1 MNPKHWTR
9 CDGVLDECSL
19 NGMNVHQLKIKNDV
33 RERRE
38 KTYFAYSWAVYTAW
52 RTGHWFE
59 SSGKTWFFSFCRVYM
74 HWFSKNLFAYHRRY
88 PFEISTAMEVIGHA
102 DSEYTVIF
110 YRELIPQNSSTVIWN
125 SILSQIAISFFT
137 F

>member
-1 MNPKHWTR
+1 MVAAKEKIPNGVQKYVPQRYKFLWGTKGLN
-9 CDGVLDECSL
+9 GVL
-19 NGMNVHQLKIKNDV
+19 
-33 RERRE
+33 
-38 KTYFAYSWAVYTAW
+38 
-52 RTGHWFE
+52 
-59 SSGKTWFFSFCRVYM
+59 
-74 HWFSKNLFAYHRRY
+74 Y
-88 PFEISTAMEVIGHA
+88 PQMGYGWQPCSTATEVIGHA